1 MIKKILKK
9 NKIGLIILSRLD
21 SKRLK
26 NKAQEEINGINI
38 TEILILRL
46 LKIAYPKNI
55 CLATCSSS
63 KNTFYKKLTKKYK
76 INYYEGPKL
85 NVLSRII
92 NASKKFEYNK
102 IVRLTGDNPFI
113 DQETLRNIILIDKKK
128 YDYILC
134 NNTLRGTRGELIT
147 IDSLNKLKKIILD
160 IKSTEYLSYYFFRK
174 EKFKSHYFKS
184 KNVIK
189 NENLF
194 SISIDSQKDLSNIR
208 EIVKGKNVSIISRT
222 QILKLI
228 KIKKMQSNF
237 KIKKRK
243 FIRLKD
249 LKFDVRLKGDSVN
262 KKILNYY

>member
-1 MIKKILKK
+1 MIKKILEK
-9 NKIGLIILSRLD
+9 NNIGLIILSRLD

-26 NKAQEEINGINI
+26 NKAQENINGMNI
-38 TEILILRL
+38 TEILIVRL

-55 CLATCSSS
+55 CIATCSSA
-63 KNTFYKKLTKKYK
+63 KNIFYKKLASKYK
-76 INYYEGPKL
+76 INYFEGPKL

-92 NASKKFEYNK
+92 KASEKFGYKK
-102 IVRLTGDNPFI
+102 IVRITGDNPFI
-113 DQETLRNIILIDKKK
+113 DQETLKNIILIKKNK

-147 IDSLNKLKKIILD
+147 IESMKRLKNIILD
-160 IKSTEYLSYYFFRK
+160 ANSTEYLSYYYFRK
-174 EKFKSHYFKS
+174 EVFKSHFFKT
-184 KNVIK
+184 KNVVK
-189 NENLF
+189 KENLF
-194 SISIDSQKDLSNIR
+194 SVSIDSYNNLDDIR
-208 EIVKGKNVSIISRT
+208 EIMKNINVTKITRT

-243 FIRLKD
+243 FIKLKD